1 MLLKW
6 FTHEFCSSRLESRSR
21 AVRSEIMAIEAERKG
36 VDERIRQEGKQL
48 QRNLE
53 DLLAQR
59 HADLQETME
68 FMNRY
73 LASSQ
78 DMVQA
83 LQKYTEQIYAT
94 VDVWL
99 KSRMYREAFNS
110 AEERVKLLK
119 EQSDFLREAKEFYN
133 VFYDKSQRREWHEA
147 QPKSALVTNLYV
159 QSCAD
164 GLWRRRKDVDE
175 HNQNI
180 RGLLYRIESQQNRV
194 KAERTKALFDARNA
208 RSKAETHEE
217 SHRKQRILLKN
228 DWSHLHA
235 LWRELKDQINSR
247 HPNGLYNL
255 YKSFLRHQKRRETLH
270 LQFREAQEVFSLAKE
285 AVNRAWQEEDF
296 DNLQSMKDAR
306 SRTHEERQNALEKW
320 RDCSD
325 QCEQIRSILK
335 DKEFFNLREYWR
347 RLNPYEHIERIHSHI
362 DALLQTS
369 ERRIQAIGS
378 LATRP
383 SNLTS

>member
-1 MLLKW
+1 MLLKC
-6 FTHEFCSSRLESRSR
+6 FTHKFCSSRLESRSR
-21 AVRSEIMAIEAERKG
+21 AVRSRIMALEAERKE

-99 KSRMYREAFNS
+99 KSQMYREAFNS

-119 EQSDFLREAKEFYN
+119 EQSDFLREAKEICN
-133 VFYDKSQRREWHEA
+133 VLYDKSQRREWHEA
-147 QPKSALVTNLYV
+147 QPKSALVTNIYV

-164 GLWRRRKDVDE
+164 GLWRRRKAVDKD
-175 HNQNI
+175 NKNI
-180 RGLLYRIESQQNRV
+180 RGLLDRIESQQSRV
-194 KAERTKALFDARNA
+194 KAERTKALFDVRSA
-208 RSKAETHEE
+208 RSKAETHEV
-217 SHRKQRILLKN
+217 SHRKQRILMKN
-228 DWSHLHA
+228 DWRHLLA
-235 LWRELKDQINSR
+235 LWKELKDQINSR

-255 YKSFLRHQKRRETLH
+255 YESLLRFQERRKTLH
-270 LQFREAQEVFSLAKE
+270 LQFKEAQLAKE

-306 SRTHEERQNALEKW
+306 SRTHEEQQNAFEKW

-347 RLNPYEHIERIHSHI
+347 RLNPYEHIERIHGHI

-369 ERRIQAIGS
+369 ERHIQAIGS

>member
-36 VDERIRQEGKQL
+36 VDERVRQECKQL

-133 VFYDKSQRREWHEA
+133 VLYDKSQRREWHEA
-147 QPKSALVTNLYV
+147 QPKSALATNLYV
-159 QSCAD
+159 QSCD
-164 GLWRRRKDVDE
+164 DNLWRRRKDVDE
-175 HNQNI
+175 RNQNI

-208 RSKAETHEE
+208 S
-217 SHRKQRILLKN
+217 
-228 DWSHLHA
+228 
-235 LWRELKDQINSR
+235 
-247 HPNGLYNL
+247 
-255 YKSFLRHQKRRETLH
+255 
-270 LQFREAQEVFSLAKE
+270 VLAHK
-285 AVNRAWQEEDF
+285 
-296 DNLQSMKDAR
+296 
-306 SRTHEERQNALEKW
+306 
-320 RDCSD
+320 
-325 QCEQIRSILK
+325 
-335 DKEFFNLREYWR
+335 
-347 RLNPYEHIERIHSHI
+347 
-362 DALLQTS
+362 
-369 ERRIQAIGS
+369 
-378 LATRP
+378 
-383 SNLTS
+383 